1 MTAVWRVARAA
12 LRRRMFQT
20 VVIGV
25 VVGVSTATMVLALG
39 LLTSASAP
47 FDRAHTQQSGAH
59 LVAAFDGTAVSDA
72 QLAGTADRSVVEA
85 AAGPFGQ
92 ATVDRP
98 AEPGWSAQGMPPM
111 TVVGRPDPDGPV
123 DRLNVWQG
131 RWATGPG
138 EIVLNYIPGDPGPTM
153 GIGDR
158 ITVAGQPELTVVGF
172 AYSVTGSADAWVTP
186 DQVAELEPNATQM
199 LYRFTQAATAAEV
212 SSAQEAVTAGLPA
225 EALLG
230 AQSYLVLKQDI
241 TSESA
246 VYIPFLVVFGV
257 LALVVSILIVANVVS
272 GAVVAGFRNIGML
285 KALGFTPN
293 QVMAVYL
300 VMVIVPSVIGCV
312 LGAVLGNV
320 VARPLLEEAFARFG
334 ASDIGVDLWVN
345 GAALLAMPAV
355 VVLAAL
361 VSALRARRL
370 PAAAAISAGSAPRL
384 GRALTVQRWLG
395 GTRLPRSVSLGLGVP
410 FARPARSG
418 LTLAAVV
425 LGVMT
430 VTLAIGVTMSVTAYR
445 NAVDPTYTDR
455 LELAAG
461 GLHGPPRPV
470 APGEPAEDAEPSL
483 SDAQDEALLRSLPGA
498 THVAAVADL
507 PVQLAGGKDMVDVHF
522 FRGDA
527 EVLGPRVVNGH
538 WPTGP
543 DEVAVPSRFLNQRG
557 LAVGDTI
564 TAEVDGERVQL
575 RIVGISVTNSPE
587 QLFADWS
594 VLERLAP
601 DTRAGSYQV
610 LLEPGTD
617 QQAYLDGVA
626 AEEPG
631 LHNVPQG
638 DNSSSQGVV
647 IISTATLLTLVL
659 TAVAALGVF
668 NTVVLNARER
678 RRDLGML
685 KSIGMTPRQVTV
697 MMVTSMGVLGVVG
710 GVIGVPLGVA
720 VHGVIGPAML
730 QAAQS
735 DVFDFVID
743 VYQPYV
749 LVLLALAGIAIAVL
763 GAVIPARSAA
773 RTTIAEV
780 LHNE

>member
-1 MTAVWRVARAA
+1 MTAVWRVARAG
-12 LRRRMFQT
+12 LRRRLVQT

-47 FDRAHTQQSGAH
+47 FDRAYALQSGAH
-59 LVAAFDGTAVSDA
+59 LVAAFDTAVSDA
-72 QLAGTADRSVVEA
+72 EVAATAERSGVEG

-92 ATVDRP
+92 ASVARSTG
-98 AEPGWSAQGMPPM
+98 PGGGVPSL
-111 TVVGRPDPDGPV
+111 TVVGRADPDGPV
-123 DRLNVWQG
+123 DRLNVWEG

-138 EIVLNYIPGDPGPTM
+138 EIVLNYIPGNPGMTPM
-153 GIGDR
+153 GDHIS
-158 ITVAGQPELTVVGF
+158 VPGQPRLTVVGF
-172 AYSVTGSADAWVTP
+172 AYSVSGSADAWVTP
-186 DQVAELEPNATQM
+186 DQMAELEPTATQM
-199 LYRFTQAATAAEV
+199 LYRFANAATAAEI
-212 SSAQEAVTAGLPA
+212 SAAQDAVTAGLPA
-225 EALLG
+225 GALLG
-230 AQSYLVLKQDI
+230 AESYLVLKQDI
-241 TSESA
+241 TSETA

-257 LALVVSILIVANVVS
+257 LGLAVAILIVANVIS

-300 VMVIVPSVIGCV
+300 VMVTVPAVVGCV

-320 VARPLLEEAFARFG
+320 GARPLLEEAFERFG
-334 ASDIGVDLWVN
+334 ASDNGVDLWVTV
-345 GAALLAMPAV
+345 AALVGMPV
-355 VVLAAL
+355 VVALAAL

-370 PAAAAISAGSAPRL
+370 PAAAAISAGSAPRP

-425 LGVMT
+425 LGVLT
-430 VTLAIGVTMSVTAYR
+430 VTLALGVTMTVTAYR
-445 NAVDPTYTDR
+445 NAVDPEHTDR
-455 LELAAG
+455 LELVAG
-461 GLHGPPRPV
+461 GLLGPPRPGPPV
-470 APGEPAEDAEPSL
+470 ADGAEPSL
-483 SDAQDEALLRSLPGA
+483 SDEEDEALLRSLSGA
-498 THVAAVADL
+498 KHVAAVAEL
-507 PVQLAGGKDMVDVHF
+507 PVQLVGGKDQVGIQAY
-522 FRGDA
+522 RGDA

-543 DEVAVPSRFLNQRG
+543 DEVVAPSRFLNQRG
-557 LAVGDTI
+557 LAVGDSI
-564 TAEVDGERVQL
+564 TVEVDGERARL

-587 QLFADWS
+587 VLFADWS

-601 DTRAGSYQV
+601 DTRADSYQV
-610 LLEPGTD
+610 QLEPGTD
-617 QQAYLDGVA
+617 QRAYLDAVA

-631 LHNVPQG
+631 LHHVSQG
-638 DNSSSQGVV
+638 AGGSSQAVV
-647 IISTATLLTLVL
+647 IITTATILTLVL

-697 MMVTSMGVLGVVG
+697 MMVTSMGVLGGVG
-710 GVIGVPLGVA
+710 GAIGVPLGVV
-720 VHGVIGPAML
+720 VHGLVGPAML
-730 QAAQS
+730 QAGQS
-735 DVFDFVID
+735 DVFDFVMD
-743 VYQPYV
+743 VYEPYV

-763 GAVIPARSAA
+763 GALIPARTAA

>member
-1 MTAVWRVARAA
+1 MTAVWRVARAG
-12 LRRRMFQT
+12 LRRRLVQT

-25 VVGVSTATMVLALG
+25 VVGVSTATMVLAMG

-47 FDRAHTQQSGAH
+47 FDRAYAQQSGAH
-59 LVAAFDGTAVSDA
+59 LVAAFDTAVSDD
-72 QLAGTADRSVVEA
+72 QLADTADRSGVEA
-85 AAGPFGQ
+85 TAGPFDQ
-92 ATVDRP
+92 ATVALTTD
-98 AEPGWSAQGMPPM
+98 PGSRMPPL
-111 TVVGRPDPDGPV
+111 TVVGRADPDGPV
-123 DRLNVWQG
+123 DRLNLWEG

-138 EIVLNYIPGDPGPTM
+138 EIVLNYIPGNPGMIPM
-153 GIGDR
+153 GDR
-158 ITVAGQPELTVVGF
+158 ISVPGQPRLTVVGF
-172 AYSVTGSADAWVTP
+172 AYSVSGSADGWVTP
-186 DQVAELEPNATQM
+186 DQAADLRPSATQM
-199 LYRFTQAATAAEV
+199 LYRFTEAATAAEV
-212 SSAQEAVTAGLPA
+212 SAGQEAVTSGLP
-225 EALLG
+225 LLG
-230 AQSYLVLKQDI
+230 AESYLVLKQDI
-241 TSESA
+241 TSETA

-257 LALVVSILIVANVVS
+257 LGLAVAILIVANVIS

-300 VMVIVPSVIGCV
+300 VMVTVPSIIGCV
-312 LGAVLGNV
+312 LGLVVGNV
-320 VARPLLEEAFARFG
+320 GARPLLEEAFERFG

-345 GAALLAMPAV
+345 VVALVGMPV
-355 VVLAAL
+355 VVALAAL

-384 GRALTVQRWLG
+384 GRALTVQRRLG

-430 VTLAIGVTMSVTAYR
+430 VTLAIGVTMSVNAYR
-445 NAVDPTYTDR
+445 DAVDPSYTDR
-455 LELAAG
+455 VELVAG
-461 GLHGPPRPV
+461 GPLGQPGPRP
-470 APGEPAEDAEPSL
+470 PMGEDTAPSL
-483 SDAQDEALLRSLPGA
+483 SDEEDEALLRSLPGA
-498 THVAAVADL
+498 VHVAAVTEL
-507 PVQLAGGKDMVDVHF
+507 PVQLVGGKQLVGITAY
-522 FRGDA
+522 RGDA
-527 EVLGPRVVNGH
+527 EVLGPRVIDGH
-538 WPTGP
+538 WPTGS

-564 TAEVDGERVQL
+564 TVEADGERVQL
-575 RIVGISVTNSPE
+575 KIVGISVTNSPE
-587 QLFADWS
+587 ALFADWS

-601 DTRAGSYQV
+601 DVRADTYHVQ
-610 LLEPGTD
+610 LEPGTD

-631 LHNVPQG
+631 LHHVPQG
-638 DNSSSQGVV
+638 EGGSSQAAV
-647 IISTATLLTLVL
+647 IISTATILTLVL

-685 KSIGMTPRQVTV
+685 KSIGMTPRQVIV
-697 MMVTSMGVLGVVG
+697 MMVTSVGVLGVLG
-710 GVIGVPLGVA
+710 GAIGVPLGLVA
-720 VHGVIGPAML
+720 HDVVGPAML
-730 QAAQS
+730 EAAQS
-735 DVFDFVID
+735 DVFDFVMD
-743 VYQPYV
+743 VYEPYV
-749 LVLLALAGIAIAVL
+749 LVLLALAGIAIAVV
-763 GAVIPARSAA
+763 GALIPARNAA

>member
-1 MTAVWRVARAA
+1 
-12 LRRRMFQT
+12 
-20 VVIGV
+20 VI
-25 VVGVSTATMVLALG
+25 
-39 LLTSASAP
+39 
-47 FDRAHTQQSGAH
+47 
-59 LVAAFDGTAVSDA
+59 
-72 QLAGTADRSVVEA
+72 
-85 AAGPFGQ
+85 
-92 ATVDRP
+92 
-98 AEPGWSAQGMPPM
+98 
-111 TVVGRPDPDGPV
+111 
-123 DRLNVWQG
+123 
-131 RWATGPG
+131 
-138 EIVLNYIPGDPGPTM
+138 
-153 GIGDR
+153 
-158 ITVAGQPELTVVGF
+158 
-172 AYSVTGSADAWVTP
+172 
-186 DQVAELEPNATQM
+186 
-199 LYRFTQAATAAEV
+199 
-212 SSAQEAVTAGLPA
+212 AGLPA
-225 EALLG
+225 KALLG

-300 VMVIVPSVIGCV
+300 VMVIVPSVIGCL

-320 VARPLLEEAFARFG
+320 VARPLLAEAFERFG

-355 VVLAAL
+355 VALAAL

-461 GLHGPPRPV
+461 GLHSGPPRPV
-470 APGEPAEDAEPSL
+470 APGEPDENVPPSL
-483 SDAQDEALLRSLPGA
+483 SDAADEALLRSLPGA
-498 THVAAVADL
+498 RHVAAVTDL
-507 PVQLAGGKDMVDVHF
+507 PVQLAGGKEMVEVHF
-522 FRGDA
+522 FRGDG
-527 EVLGPRVVNGH
+527 EILGPRVVNGR
-538 WPTGP
+538 WPAGP

-685 KSIGMTPRQVTV
+685 KSIGMTPRQVMV

-720 VHGVIGPAML
+720 VHGVVGPAML
-730 QAAQS
+730 EAGQS

>member
-47 FDRAHTQQSGAH
+47 FDRAHAQQSGAH
-59 LVAAFDGTAVSDA
+59 LVAAFDGTAVSDSR
-72 QLAGTADRSVVEA
+72 LAGTAGRSVVEA

-98 AEPGWSAQGMPPM
+98 AEPGWSGQLPPM
-111 TVVGRPDPDGPV
+111 TVVGRPDPAGPV
-123 DRLNVWQG
+123 DRLNLWEG

-138 EIVLNYIPGDPGPTM
+138 EIVLNYIPGNPATDGD
-153 GIGDR
+153 IGDR
-158 ITVAGQPELTVVGF
+158 ITVAGQPDLTVVGF
-172 AYSVTGSADAWVTP
+172 AYSVTGSADAWVSP

-199 LYRFTQAATAAEV
+199 LYRFTKAATAAEV
-212 SSAQEAVTAGLPA
+212 SAAQDTVTAGLP
-225 EALLG
+225 LLG

-300 VMVIVPSVIGCV
+300 VMVIVPSVIGCL

-320 VARPLLEEAFARFG
+320 VARPLLAEAFERFG

-355 VVLAAL
+355 VALAAL

-461 GLHGPPRPV
+461 GLDGPPRPV

-483 SDAQDEALLRSLPGA
+483 SDAADEALLRSLPGA
-498 THVAAVADL
+498 THVAAVAGL
-507 PVQLAGGKDMVDVHF
+507 PVQLAGGKETVEVHF
-522 FRGDA
+522 FRGDG
-527 EVLGPRVVNGH
+527 EILGPRVVNGR

-617 QQAYLDGVA
+617 QQGYLDGVA

-685 KSIGMTPRQVTV
+685 KSIGMTPRQVMV

-720 VHGVIGPAML
+720 VHGVVGPAML
-730 QAAQS
+730 EAGQS

>member
-1 MTAVWRVARAA
+1 MTAVWRVARAG
-12 LRRRMFQT
+12 LRRRLVQT

-25 VVGVSTATMVLALG
+25 VVGVSTATMVLAMG

-47 FDRAHTQQSGAH
+47 FDRAYAQQDGAH
-59 LVAAFDGTAVSDA
+59 LVAAFDTAVSDD
-72 QLAGTADRSVVEA
+72 QLADTADRSGVEA
-85 AAGPFGQ
+85 TAGPFDQ
-92 ATVDRP
+92 ATVELTTD
-98 AEPGWSAQGMPPM
+98 PGSRMPPL
-111 TVVGRPDPDGPV
+111 TVVGRADPDGQV
-123 DRLNVWQG
+123 DRLNLWEG

-138 EIVLNYIPGDPGPTM
+138 EIVLNYIPGNPGIIPM
-153 GIGDR
+153 GDR
-158 ITVAGQPELTVVGF
+158 ISVPGQPRFTVVGF
-172 AYSVTGSADAWVTP
+172 AYSVSGSADGWVTP
-186 DQVAELEPNATQM
+186 DQVAELRPNATQM
-199 LYRFTQAATAAEV
+199 LYRFTDAATAAEV
-212 SSAQEAVTAGLPA
+212 SAGQDAVTAGLPA

-230 AQSYLVLKQDI
+230 AESYLVLKQDI
-241 TSESA
+241 TSETA

-257 LALVVSILIVANVVS
+257 LGLAVAILIVANVIS

-300 VMVIVPSVIGCV
+300 VMVTVPSIIGCV
-312 LGAVLGNV
+312 LGLVIGNV
-320 VARPLLEEAFARFG
+320 GARPLLEEAFERFG

-345 GAALLAMPAV
+345 VVALVGMPIV

-384 GRALTVQRWLG
+384 GRALTVQRRLG

-430 VTLAIGVTMSVTAYR
+430 VTLAIGVTLSVTAYR
-445 NAVDPTYTDR
+445 EAVDPSHTDR
-455 LELAAG
+455 LELVAG
-461 GLHGPPRPV
+461 GLHGPPRPGPRPPM
-470 APGEPAEDAEPSL
+470 ADDSEPSL
-483 SDAQDEALLRSLPGA
+483 SDEEDEALLRSLPGA
-498 THVAAVADL
+498 THVAAVAEL
-507 PVQLAGGKDMVDVHF
+507 PVQLVGGKDMVGISA

-527 EVLGPRVVNGH
+527 EDLGPRVINGH

-543 DEVAVPSRFLNQRG
+543 GEVATPSRFLNQRG
-557 LAVGDTI
+557 LTVGDSI
-564 TAEVDGERVQL
+564 TVEVDGERVQL
-575 RIVGISVTNSPE
+575 KIVGISVTNSPE
-587 QLFADWS
+587 ALFADWS

-601 DTRAGSYQV
+601 DTRADSYHVQ
-610 LLEPGTD
+610 LEPGTD

-631 LHNVPQG
+631 LHHLPQG
-638 DNSSSQGVV
+638 EGGSDQAVV
-647 IISTATLLTLVL
+647 IISTATILTLVL

-685 KSIGMTPRQVTV
+685 KSIGMTPRQVIV

-710 GVIGVPLGVA
+710 GAIGVPLGLAAHDV
-720 VHGVIGPAML
+720 VGPAML
-730 QAAQS
+730 EAGQS
-735 DVFDFVID
+735 DVFDFVMD
-743 VYQPYV
+743 VYEPYV

-763 GAVIPARSAA
+763 GALIPARNAA